1 MRFESKLDGFLVSS
15 VEEKLNRELVEQ
27 DILKEHGSDVNVFEI
42 DYTKYDYNRIKVKD
56 NHVVI
61 AEHKVVKEYKLEE
74 TDRYGVWLREGV
86 VSHIK
91 LLDTETIYTVSYN
104 YIATSKSDDIED
116 LRIEE
121 LGSEEEMKEILL
133 EQYRGLDRESI
144 EIEIDGIRAKVIK
157 KSLDNYKKETSMVLN
172 F

>member
-1 MRFESKLDGFLVSS
+1 MRFESKLDGFIQTL
-15 VEEKLNRELVEQ
+15 VEEKLNIELVEK
-27 DILKEHGSDVNVFEI
+27 DIMEEHGTDCNIYEI
-42 DYTKYDYNRIKVKD
+42 DYDKYDYNRIKVKD

-61 AEHKVVKEYKLEE
+61 AEHRTRREYNLEE
-74 TDRYGVWLREGV
+74 NDRYGLWLKEGV
-86 VSHIK
+86 VSHVK
-91 LLDTETIYTVSYN
+91 VLDSGTIYTVSYD
-104 YIATSKSDDIED
+104 YVATSKSDDIEN
-116 LRIEE
+116 LKIEE